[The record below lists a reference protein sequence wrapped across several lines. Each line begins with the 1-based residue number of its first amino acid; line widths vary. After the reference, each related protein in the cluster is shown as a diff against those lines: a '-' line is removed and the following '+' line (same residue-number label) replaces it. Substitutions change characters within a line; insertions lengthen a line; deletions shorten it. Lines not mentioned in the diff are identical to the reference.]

1 MASAP
6 TPTPPASSGMQQ
18 NVAGALCY
26 IWIIGVIFLFI
37 EPYNKNR
44 FIRFHA
50 FQSIFYGLAW
60 FALVIVWMV
69 LGGILAAIT
78 HGCGGCIALLAWP
91 IIFLGYFVIL
101 VIMAVKAYGNQEWKL
116 PVIGDLAAKQ
126 AGK

>member
-1 MASAP
+1 
-6 TPTPPASSGMQQ
+6 MQN

-26 IWIIGVIFLFI
+26 IWIVGVIFLFI

-60 FALVIVWMV
+60 MALCIVWVIISMIMTAMH
-69 LGGILAAIT
+69 LGILGCFAA
-78 HGCGGCIALLAWP
+78 LAWP
-91 IIFLGYFVIL
+91 LLMLGYFILL
-101 VIMAVKAYGNQEWKL
+101 VIAAVKAYGNQEWKL

-126 AGK
+126 AGN